1 MTSHPLTNMMTVD
14 RAHAGEAGVS
24 GGYMG
29 ALQGSDRMLHAEAGV
44 ELGSWTPVYRV
55 WHNLQEPLTG

>member
-1 MTSHPLTNMMTVD
+1 MMTVD

-24 GGYMG
+24 GGYTG
-29 ALQGSDRMLHAEAGV
+29 AVQGSDRMLHAEAGV